1 MLSNLQFSSLLATI
15 HWSCLLM
22 MVADH
27 QVRKCLRTYRVV
39 PRCTRRDS
47 WLICIALSLK
57 LTSRSSVPPR
67 LRPYLM
73 TCMSSWRSLQLTMR
87 LFFGKVFRAMEYALS
102 QCTLNVYWAIM
113 CFENL
118 NCFFKLD
125 LTMREFFYFFKVRH
139 YEKSAEG
146 GKARSA
152 MVRSFLSPTV
162 MIQNDICKK
171 QDLGPDM
178 AKVCWALNI
187 PARIPEWRWLLSEYW
202 EKDGGL
208 LPTKDV
214 EKWKQ
219 YDPDSDDLPTERD
232 ESSTEHPEKWKADA
246 RSSKD
251 EARTSWARDVSLVIK
266 FSLKEASSA
275 EKTQVG
281 APPSS
286 FARIKHLVSV
296 DSKKIGG
303 MQNVRGILL
312 KSLTDK
318 LKTCNLPCKESRD
331 EDRTGRTSPPPNHRN
346 LVVEPR
352 VVKHGAD
359 SKSLTP
365 LEVRMAAAKKAR
377 ELSTWASPT
386 LQGMHSSDLGTF
398 LSLSLEKQKEAILS
412 ELEKKNVDMTSK
424 LSVEQVRHETRI
436 LEIKESV
443 SLLKS
448 SLAKKDSELNSSV
461 ATLHS
466 CKLLVEFEAYHK
478 ATEQSKFEVV
488 IDVYKL
494 GYMDCKSGVAPCY
507 SIEDEDI
514 ETFCL
519 NMPSTQSERINV
531 VDIGVAEEQVVNKT
545 VAEEDDVEEDTK
557 EVAEHGSPTKI
568 SQ

>member
-1 MLSNLQFSSLLATI
+1 
-15 HWSCLLM
+15 
-22 MVADH
+22 
-27 QVRKCLRTYRVV
+27 
-39 PRCTRRDS
+39 
-47 WLICIALSLK
+47 
-57 LTSRSSVPPR
+57 
-67 LRPYLM
+67 
-73 TCMSSWRSLQLTMR
+73 
-87 LFFGKVFRAMEYALS
+87 
-102 QCTLNVYWAIM
+102 
-113 CFENL
+113 
-118 NCFFKLD
+118 
-125 LTMREFFYFFKVRH
+125 
-139 YEKSAEG
+139 
-146 GKARSA
+146 
-152 MVRSFLSPTV
+152 
-162 MIQNDICKK
+162 
-171 QDLGPDM
+171 M
-178 AKVCWALNI
+178 AKVYWALNI
-187 PARIPEWRWLLSEYW
+187 PARIPEWHWLLSEYW

-208 LPTKDV
+208 PPTKDV

-251 EARTSWARDVSLVIK
+251 EARTSWARDVSLLRKKPRLPSVVIK

-318 LKTCNLPCKESRD
+318 LKTCNLPCKE
-331 EDRTGRTSPPPNHRN
+331 
-346 LVVEPR
+346 
-352 VVKHGAD
+352 
-359 SKSLTP
+359 
-365 LEVRMAAAKKAR
+365 
-377 ELSTWASPT
+377 
-386 LQGMHSSDLGTF
+386 
-398 LSLSLEKQKEAILS
+398 LS

-424 LSVEQVRHETRI
+424 LSIEQVRHETRM
-436 LEIKESV
+436 LEIKESM

-448 SLAKKDSELNSSV
+448 SLAKKDNELNSSV

-478 ATEQSKFEVV
+478 ATEQSKSEVV

-519 NMPSTQSERINV
+519 DMPSTQSERINV
-531 VDIGVAEEQVVNKT
+531 VDIEAAEEQVVNKT
-545 VAEEDDVEEDTK
+545 VAEEDDVEADTK